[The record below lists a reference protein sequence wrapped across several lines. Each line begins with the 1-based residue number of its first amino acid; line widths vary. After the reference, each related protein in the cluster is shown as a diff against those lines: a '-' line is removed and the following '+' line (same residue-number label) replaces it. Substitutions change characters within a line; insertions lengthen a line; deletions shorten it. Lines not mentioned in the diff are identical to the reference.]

1 MRKID
6 LMQFKN
12 SFKHYT
18 ELRQQELR
26 SNMLYF
32 NNGILLRN
40 SQDSIIG
47 ANARVFKN
55 GAWGLSANTDLTNVN
70 MTDMIKKATAH
81 AEFLAGKSGKEAFDL
96 PTNIGVNNNLYTAKK
111 TPMSIK
117 EQIEFCKE
125 LDGYIAS
132 KYPDLQARN
141 VALQSATMEKNLI
154 TSDGAISHYEIP
166 RSFLIFVMTLMNGNE
181 PVSLYDVVGGYGQVQ
196 DLFSKP
202 EESFELID
210 KMYTHLRA
218 KKEAVWAE
226 SGIHDVVMDAKLA
239 GILSH
244 EAVGHTTE
252 ADIVLNGSVAGDLLE
267 QKVASELVTMVDA
280 AHHYKGEL
288 LPQPIFV
295 DDEGTEAKD
304 AVLIEKGILK
314 GFMHSRETAK
324 KFGVEPTGNARAYN
338 FSDEPLVRM
347 RNTMIVPG
355 TSKLDDMIADVENGY
370 YLISPSN
377 GEADSTSEFM
387 FGVTLGYE
395 IKNGKLGK
403 AIKDTTISGV
413 AFELLKT
420 ITDLSDDL
428 TWISSGMCGKKQPMP
443 VGMGGPAISC
453 KVMIGGK

>member
-1 MRKID
+1 
-6 LMQFKN
+6 
-12 SFKHYT
+12 
-18 ELRQQELR
+18 
-26 SNMLYF
+26 
-32 NNGILLRN
+32 
-40 SQDSIIG
+40 
-47 ANARVFKN
+47 
-55 GAWGLSANTDLTNVN
+55 
-70 MTDMIKKATAH
+70 
-81 AEFLAGKSGKEAFDL
+81 
-96 PTNIGVNNNLYTAKK
+96 
-111 TPMSIK
+111 MSIK
-117 EQIEFCKE
+117 EQIEFCKD
-125 LDGYIAS
+125 LDGYISS

-141 VALQSATMEKNLI
+141 VVLQSATMEKNLI
-154 TSDGAISHYEIP
+154 TSDGALSHYEIP
-166 RSFLIFVMTLMNGNE
+166 RSFLIFIMTLMNGSE
-181 PVSLYDVVGGYGQVQ
+181 PISLHDVVGGYGQFQ
-196 DLFSKP
+196 DLFANPSDHYQM
-202 EESFELID
+202 ID
-210 KMYTHLRA
+210 EMYTHLRA

-226 SGIHDVVMDAKLA
+226 AGVHDVVMNAKLA

-252 ADIVLNGSVAGDLLE
+252 ADIVLNGSVAGDMLN
-267 QKVASELVTMVDA
+267 QQVASELVTMVDV
-280 AHHYKGEL
+280 AHHYQGEL
-288 LPQPIFV
+288 LPQPVFV

-314 GFMHSRETAK
+314 GFMHTRETAK

-355 TSKLDDMIADVENGY
+355 TSKLEDMIADVENGY
-370 YLISPSN
+370 YLIDPSN
-377 GEADSTSEFM
+377 GQADSTSEFM

-443 VGMGGPAISC
+443 VGMGGPAIRC